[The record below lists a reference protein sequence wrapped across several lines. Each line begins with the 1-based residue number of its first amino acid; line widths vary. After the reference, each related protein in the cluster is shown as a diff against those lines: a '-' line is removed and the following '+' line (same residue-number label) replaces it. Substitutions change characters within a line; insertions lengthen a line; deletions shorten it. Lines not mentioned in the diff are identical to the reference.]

1 MNQAYG
7 RAGSRS
13 NSQRQPRQHVPPS
26 VSHGQK
32 KPYIRTPPVRDLAQT
47 ASIVKTRAFKRLV
60 DTAGAENIALAL
72 DSNLS
77 RIAERTNGDRFTP
90 ETAFHIET
98 TLGLPDGFFDQS
110 NPALTPDVV
119 ARLRAPLD
127 HRQSDETKHESVE
140 IVQPVAPSASTP
152 AENTTTHAVLAE
164 DIEMPRNKSSAD
176 VPAAVKT
183 GGAVARDKA
192 VSVKVESSKT
202 AQKPTKAAQQT
213 LALTDLPSIYEI
225 RRANLHV
232 LTARN
237 GTKAQLGRL
246 LNLSQSNM
254 AHRLHGQK
262 RMDDAETHRIIAAL
276 GLPTDWLDQPR
287 ESGDVP
293 DAVINMLAPASRSR
307 QPSLAAAPAL
317 ERSKTKVAPPERPKA
332 KASNNAHELA
342 LRESPKPASGVVS
355 ELERAA
361 RQPLIDADP
370 VPALKS
376 ELSSNGVIAA
386 QDTFPSTA
394 ATDLGTLRGIHPIAE
409 ALLKTLAGKAR
420 IGRLDEMKALELLHQ
435 AILL

>member
-1 MNQAYG
+1 
-7 RAGSRS
+7 
-13 NSQRQPRQHVPPS
+13 V
-26 VSHGQK
+26 
-32 KPYIRTPPVRDLAQT
+32 QT
-47 ASIVKTRAFKRLV
+47 
-60 DTAGAENIALAL
+60 
-72 DSNLS
+72 
-77 RIAERTNGDRFTP
+77 
-90 ETAFHIET
+90 
-98 TLGLPDGFFDQS
+98 
-110 NPALTPDVV
+110 
-119 ARLRAPLD
+119 
-127 HRQSDETKHESVE
+127 
-140 IVQPVAPSASTP
+140 VAPSALTP

-183 GGAVARDKA
+183 QGAAAKDKA
-192 VSVKVESSKT
+192 VGAKVESRKM
-202 AQKPTKAAQQT
+202 AQKPPKGAQQQT

-262 RMDDAETHRIIAAL
+262 RMDDAETHRIISAL

-287 ESGDVP
+287 EISDVP
-293 DAVINMLAPASRSR
+293 EAVNNILAPASRAR
-307 QPSLAAAPAL
+307 QPSLATAPAL
-317 ERSKTKVAPPERPKA
+317 DSLETNVAPMKLPKA
-332 KASNNAHELA
+332 RASNNAHELA

-361 RQPLIDADP
+361 RQPRIDADP
-370 VPALKS
+370 VPALKR

-435 AILL
+435 AISL